1 MSTMTCYQQGK
12 RGQPANFFAVPA
24 QSYVEGRVTG
34 IEVMRE
40 LLETMKQHKQQD
52 GGGRAVAMMPLM
64 RDVGLAL
71 TEQADKC
78 RRPAATELVWL
89 MADALEHFAGYADF
103 DKWLDAKQSEAEA
116 SAARYAELVAHDKA
130 EFVAR
135 MKAGKA
141 AKAAKAVPHG

>member
-1 MSTMTCYQQGK
+1 MMTCYQQGK
-12 RGQPANFFAVPA
+12 RGQPTNFFAVPA
-24 QSYVEGRVTG
+24 QSYAEGRVTG

-40 LLETMKQHKQQD
+40 LLETMKQHD
-52 GGGRAVAMMPLM
+52 GVGRAVPMMPFM
-64 RDVGLAL
+64 RDVGQAL

-89 MADALEHFAGYADF
+89 IADALEHFAGYADF
-103 DKWLDAKQSEAEA
+103 DKWLDAKQAEAEE
-116 SAARYAELVAHDKA
+116 SAAQYAELEAQDKA

-141 AKAAKAVPHG
+141 AKAAKAVTHGERT